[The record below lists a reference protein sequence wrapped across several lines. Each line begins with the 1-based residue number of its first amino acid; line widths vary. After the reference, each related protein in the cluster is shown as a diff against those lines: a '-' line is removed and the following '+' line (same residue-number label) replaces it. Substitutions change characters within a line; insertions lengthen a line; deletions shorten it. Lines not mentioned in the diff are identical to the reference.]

1 MLNDFAFLKDSKLKN
16 YYQFYENPDP
26 FLLSILEV
34 NEIQTIR
41 AWYVFSLIIQ
51 NIFNFSEIV
60 MLQEDL
66 NFKSEQKTD
75 RQSNG
80 TCPKNLINKS
90 NAKKVKNAGNIKFP
104 SSLQNEPLIKIRPIE
119 LCEYELFNYL
129 SNYSFKIPEYLSSLF
144 IIESSELLK
153 IREDYALE
161 INVLEIHIS
170 KLEGLALTF
179 VERNTNN
186 YRKMNIVH
194 FTTISSNFYS
204 NSLET
209 LIKYIS
215 EKDYCDEIRL
225 WLKNNT
231 NKKCEFDRIE
241 KIFKKIGFD
250 IVNIGPEFTTYKI
263 LIGKESK
270 DDHTKKKS

>member
-1 MLNDFAFLKDSKLKN
+1 
-16 YYQFYENPDP
+16 
-26 FLLSILEV
+26 
-34 NEIQTIR
+34 
-41 AWYVFSLIIQ
+41 
-51 NIFNFSEIV
+51 

-75 RQSNG
+75 RKGDES
-80 TCPKNLINKS
+80 CSKSLIFKQNVKS
-90 NAKKVKNAGNIKFP
+90 AKKVKFP
-104 SSLQNEPLIKIRPIE
+104 SSLQNEPLIKIKPIE

-129 SNYSFKIPEYLSSLF
+129 SNYSFKISEYLTSLF

-170 KLEGLALTF
+170 KQEGLALTF
-179 VERNTNN
+179 VERSTNN

-194 FTTISSNFYS
+194 FTTINNNFYS
-204 NSLET
+204 SSLQT
-209 LIKYIS
+209 LVKYIS
-215 EKDYCDEIRL
+215 EKDYCDEIRI

-231 NKKCEFDRIE
+231 NKKSEFDQIE
-241 KIFKKIGFD
+241 KIFKKVGFD
-250 IVNIGPEFTTYKI
+250 IVNIGPEFNTYKI